1 MVLFDTKKLQLSPL
15 RNVILRQ
22 YPILSTII
30 PIQNNIKLGIKEKKN
45 AKTMLKIPIITFAIL
60 YL

>member
-22 YPILSTII
+22 HPILSTII
-30 PIQNNIKLGIKEKKN
+30 PIQNNIKLGIKEKK
-45 AKTMLKIPIITFAIL
+45 M
-60 YL
+60 